1 MRWLFM
7 LVALSGAAHAD
18 EWSATDKTLL
28 GAATVLL
35 VIDWGQTR
43 TIAKDERFVEKNKI
57 LGPNPSVGDVDKYF
71 AIATLGTIGL
81 AYALPSQ
88 YRGYFLGGVVVLE
101 SVVVMRN
108 HQLGIKASF

>member
-18 EWSATDKTLL
+18 EWSASDKALL

-71 AIATLGTIGL
+71 ALATLGTIGL
-81 AYALPSQ
+81 AYVLPSQ

-101 SVVVMRN
+101 GVVVMRN
-108 HQLGIKASF
+108 HQLGIRASF